1 MTTEEKLASA
11 AALLAPWTKGA
22 RTPEPN
28 RLDILIDAA
37 DLLAAIKALN
47 DAHWGYLVAITGL
60 DYLGKTAS
68 LAQDVRWQSLVAT
81 AGVKPDSAALEVL
94 YFFGD
99 GPAMVTLRVLLAR
112 EAASISSV
120 CSISGSASFYE
131 RELSEMFGI
140 TVVNTPDPN
149 RLFLPEDWPASVY
162 PLRKDFVPAKTE

>member
-11 AALLAPWTKGA
+11 VTLLAPWTKGTK
-22 RTPEPN
+22 TPEPN
-28 RLDILIDAA
+28 RLDFLIDAA
-37 DLLAAIKALN
+37 DLLAAVKALN

-60 DYLGKTAS
+60 DYLGKTAT
-68 LAQDVRWQSLVAT
+68 LAQDARWKDLVAT
-81 AGVKPDSAALEVL
+81 AGVKPDTAALEVL

-99 GPAMVTLRVLLAR
+99 GPAMVTLRLLLAR
-112 EAASISSV
+112 EGASVNSV

-149 RLFLPEDWPASVY
+149 RLFLSEDWPNGVY